1 MSNMSVQAPPQAP
14 RKPATLSNA
23 LHVACAL
30 GAGLIPLTVF
40 VVLSYYQTIR
50 RAEADLTEIAE
61 LALQLARDILQEAEL
76 ELTRFVNVSGGRLT
90 PESERLLRAIIY
102 TDPYFREARIIDERG
117 LLIYS
122 TVATIDLPIEI
133 PADQRA
139 DPSDQPCRS
148 SACTRLPSCVRSR
161 SSSRCRPKGA
171 VRWICWSIRPW

>member
-1 MSNMSVQAPPQAP
+1 MSNMSVQAP
-14 RKPATLSNA
+14 RKPAILSDA

-76 ELTRFVNVSGGRLT
+76 ELTRFVNVSGGRST
-90 PESERLLRAIIY
+90 PESERLLRAIVY

-122 TVATIDLPIEI
+122 TVATIDRRRSRFRPTSAPI
-133 PADQRA
+133 PA
-139 DPSDQPCRS
+139 SDPCRS
-148 SACTRLPSCVRSR
+148 SACTRVPSCVRSR
-161 SSSRCRPKGA
+161 SSSRCQPKGK
-171 VRWICWSIRPW
+171 VKWICWSIRP